1 MFPNFKSQ
9 DVVEISGE
17 AGSCK
22 TELLYHLISR
32 CVLPRSWKGVLFNG
46 LEVEVTFIDNDCHFD
61 LFRFVSIMENRVKA
75 LARASNADVSKKDIV
90 SFIQD
95 RLKLLHIIK
104 CYDSDEFILS
114 LSSLES
120 GMCLQQKTKFIM
132 IDGLSSF
139 YWSDRARVQN
149 NLSKLA
155 AHYKII
161 TNLILKI
168 SKKLSTPIIIT
179 RRKLL
184 SIADSDKKV
193 FGNFWNS
200 EVSWKLELKYQS
212 SLPDKTVLT
221 VLNTQTSATKLCYVS
236 KLGFNV
242 LEENK
247 SII

>member
-1 MFPNFKSQ
+1 MFPNFSSQ

-22 TELLYHLISR
+22 TELLYHLITR
-32 CVLPRSWKGVLFNG
+32 CIFPCSWKNILFNG

-61 LFRFVSIMENRVKA
+61 LFRFISIIEKRVKI
-75 LARASNADVSKKDIV
+75 LARTSNANISKKEIV

-104 CYDSDEFILS
+104 CYNSDEFILS

-120 GMCLQQKTKFIM
+120 GMCLQQKPKFIM

-161 TNLILKI
+161 INLILKI
-168 SKKLSTPIIIT
+168 SKKFNMPIITT

-184 SIADSDKKV
+184 SIVDSDKKV
-193 FGNFWNS
+193 FGNIWNS
-200 EVSWKLELKYQS
+200 EVSWRLELKFQS
-212 SLPDKTVLT
+212 SLPDKTALT
-221 VLNTQTSATKLCYVS
+221 VLNTQTSTTKLCYVHN
-236 KLGFNV
+236 LGFQIP
-242 LEENK
+242 EESKNAV
-247 SII
+247 